1 MESTHRIPPQRNKLE
16 IQRANTEDKQL
27 DPELA
32 GGLHDEKGGKRI
44 EQGPEMERKE
54 ELETTWGVNKG
65 RVDGL
70 MKGRLKK
77 EGWSK
82 WGVLII
88 KGGRKERV
96 RERDV
101 RRREVCRW

>member
-1 MESTHRIPPQRNKLE
+1 M
-16 IQRANTEDKQL
+16 
-27 DPELA
+27 
-32 GGLHDEKGGKRI
+32 
-44 EQGPEMERKE
+44 
-54 ELETTWGVNKG
+54 
-65 RVDGL
+65 
-70 MKGRLKK
+70 

-101 RRREVCRW
+101 RRREVSRW

>member
-54 ELETTWGVNKG
+54 ELETTRGVNKG

-70 MKGRLKK
+70 MKGR
-77 EGWSK
+77 WRR
-82 WGVLII
+82 
-88 KGGRKERV
+88 KGGASGGYSSL
-96 RERDV
+96 REGE
-101 RRREVCRW
+101 RRE